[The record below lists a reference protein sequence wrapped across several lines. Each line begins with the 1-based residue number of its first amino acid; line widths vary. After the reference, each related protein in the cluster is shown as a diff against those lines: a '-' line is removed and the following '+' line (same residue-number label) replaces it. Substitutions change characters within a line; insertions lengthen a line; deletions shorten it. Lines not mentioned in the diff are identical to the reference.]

1 MTDKFHQP
9 LISALNTLGLT
20 TYEAKVYAALVLYD
34 QAGARDLIEFLHIS
48 KPSIYESLQKLQDMG
63 LVFKKYTK
71 PAVYAPVH
79 PETALRILLETHTQA
94 ASIAAEELDR
104 LKREKI
110 TEELDEAVWSVYGN
124 TVVEHKILDLITGAD
139 HKIDCV
145 MGERYLPI
153 FFKTKIRCPA
163 ISLTI
168 ISDNLIQEQELI
180 ERFKSKDVTIRLFT
194 PPGPDCLPHPP
205 DSNPDIDQYIEIR
218 NILDLVI
225 DDREAF
231 SIPPI
236 RAKKVSGL
244 HSSNKVIILMTRDRI
259 SNFSR
264 HLEGCQA
271 PSHKKDG

>member
-1 MTDKFHQP
+1 MTDQFHQP
-9 LISALNTLGLT
+9 LISALITLGLT

-79 PETALRILLETHTQA
+79 PDTALRTLLETHTQA
-94 ASIAAEELDR
+94 AVIAAEELDR
-104 LKREKI
+104 LQREKI
-110 TEELDEAVWSVYGN
+110 TEEQDEAVWSVYGN
-124 TVVEHKILDLITGAD
+124 TVVEHKIQDLLTKAD
-139 HKIDCV
+139 QEIVCL
-145 MGERYLPI
+145 MGDRYLPT
-153 FFKTKIRCPA
+153 FFKAKIRCPA

-168 ISDNLIQEQELI
+168 ISDDPISKQEI
-180 ERFKSKDVTIRLFT
+180 EEKFKSTDTTIRVFKT
-194 PPGPDCLPHPP
+194 PEPDCLPHPP
-205 DSNPDIDQYIEIR
+205 DSNPDIDQFIEVR
-218 NILDLVI
+218 NVLDLVV

-236 RAKKVSGL
+236 KAKKLSGL
-244 HSSNKVIILMTRDRI
+244 HSGNKVVILMTRDRI

-264 HLEGCQA
+264 HLEGC
-271 PSHKKDG
+271 